1 MAENGLSRA
10 ERLRGDKSIGELF
23 REGRSGFVFPFRY
36 YYLCVPAEAGV
47 PAGSMLVS
55 VPKKLFRRAVKRNLL
70 KRRTREAFRLEKHG
84 AVRCRPGRSASVLR
98 WSTLRRRRSER
109 YGCAGASGGFLRRL
123 RLRGSVRPGR
133 PEEGSN
139 DEAR

>member
-23 REGRSGFVFPFRY
+23 REGRSGFVFPF
-36 YYLCVPAEAGV
+36 CVPAEAGV

-84 AVRCRPGRSASVLR
+84 AVRCTAREECLR
-98 WSTLRRRRSER
+98 IALVYAAKEEVGTV
-109 YGCAGASGGFLRRL
+109 
-123 RLRGSVRPGR
+123 RLRGSVRR
-133 PEEGSN
+133 IFAEIAA
-139 DEAR
+139 ARERSAGQTGGGEQR

>member
-84 AVRCRPGRSASVLR
+84 AVRCTAREECLR
-98 WSTLRRRRSER
+98 IALVYAAKEEVGTV
-109 YGCAGASGGFLRRL
+109 
-123 RLRGSVRPGR
+123 RLRGSVRR
-133 PEEGSN
+133 IFAEIAA
-139 DEAR
+139 ARERSAGQTGGGGQR

>member
-84 AVRCRPGRSASVLR
+84 AVRCTARIALVYAAKEEVGTV
-98 WSTLRRRRSER
+98 
-109 YGCAGASGGFLRRL
+109 
-123 RLRGSVRPGR
+123 RLRGSVRR
-133 PEEGSN
+133 IFAEIAA
-139 DEAR
+139 ARERSAGQTGGGEQR

>member
-1 MAENGLSRA
+1 
-10 ERLRGDKSIGELF
+10 
-23 REGRSGFVFPFRY
+23 
-36 YYLCVPAEAGV
+36 
-47 PAGSMLVS
+47 MLVS

-84 AVRCRPGRSASVLR
+84 AVRCTAREECLRIALVYAAKEEVGTVRLRGSV
-98 WSTLRRRRSER
+98 RRI
-109 YGCAGASGGFLRRL
+109 FWRRL

>member
-84 AVRCRPGRSASVLR
+84 AVRCTAREECLR
-98 WSTLRRRRSER
+98 IALVYAAKEEVGTV
-109 YGCAGASGGFLRRL
+109 
-123 RLRGSVRPGR
+123 RLRGSVRRIFAEIAAARERSAGR
-133 PEEGSN
+133 GGEQ
-139 DEAR
+139 R

>member
-70 KRRTREAFRLEKHG
+70 KRRLEKHG
-84 AVRCRPGRSASVLR
+84 AVRCTAREECLR
-98 WSTLRRRRSER
+98 IALVYAAKEEVGTV
-109 YGCAGASGGFLRRL
+109 
-123 RLRGSVRPGR
+123 RLRGSVRR
-133 PEEGSN
+133 IFAEIAA
-139 DEAR
+139 ARERSAGQTGGGEQR

>member
-84 AVRCRPGRSASVLR
+84 AVHCTAREECLR
-98 WSTLRRRRSER
+98 IALVYAAKEEVGTVR
-109 YGCAGASGGFLRRL
+109 
-123 RLRGSVRPGR
+123 RGSVRR
-133 PEEGSN
+133 IFAEIAA
-139 DEAR
+139 ARERSAGQTGGGEQR

>member
-84 AVRCRPGRSASVLR
+84 AVRCTAREER
-98 WSTLRRRRSER
+98 WSTLRRRKSER